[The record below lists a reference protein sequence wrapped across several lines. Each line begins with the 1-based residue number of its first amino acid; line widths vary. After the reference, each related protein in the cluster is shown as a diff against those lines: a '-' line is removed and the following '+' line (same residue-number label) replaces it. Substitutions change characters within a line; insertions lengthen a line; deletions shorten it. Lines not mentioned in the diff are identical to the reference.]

1 MKNKKTI
8 LTAVLALVV
17 AFYIS
22 IPTTFLVLLLGL
34 LFVPPVVAL
43 ASIIKEGFS
52 PVSRKF
58 VEPDEKSRVVM
69 T

>member
-1 MKNKKTI
+1 MKTKKTI

-17 AFYIS
+17 ALYIS

-43 ASIIKEGFS
+43 ASIIKEGFFAA
-52 PVSRKF
+52 SREF
-58 VEPDEKSRVVM
+58 VESDKKSHVVI